1 MLKST
6 VCITENFALPEN
18 TRSCW
23 PVRPIPRRS
32 YLQDAVAH
40 EAQNANNA
48 AALLSTNAA
57 IGVVI
62 PTTPNSTLHQQQNQL
77 NEQLLQHNQQLLSM
91 RVPDGAPQPVTRN
104 VTGPFNNDKSVHMED
119 RLSQIQDYI
128 RITTSLIDS
137 INAEQKVGNCCL
149 TFAHLFYSVLGS
161 DSPSQL
167 MTSTTIFYVSE
178 IFYEVIFL

>member
-1 MLKST
+1 MICISQSNQSIGMLQFSFSD
-6 VCITENFALPEN
+6 NFSLPEN

-32 YLQDAVAH
+32 YLQDGASGEVH
-40 EAQNANNA
+40 STGNTVVPSSS
-48 AALLSTNAA
+48 LLSSNQAA

-77 NEQLLQHNQQLLSM
+77 NEQLLHHINNQQLLSM
-91 RVPDGAPQPVTRN
+91 RVPDGAPQPTRN
-104 VTGPFNNDKSVHMED
+104 PVAGSFGNDKSAHMED

-137 INAEQKVGNCCL
+137 INAEKV
-149 TFAHLFYSVLGS
+149 
-161 DSPSQL
+161 
-167 MTSTTIFYVSE
+167 
-178 IFYEVIFL
+178 

>member
-1 MLKST
+1 MF
-6 VCITENFALPEN
+6 IFFAENFALPEN

-32 YLQDAVAH
+32 YHQDAVANEPH
-40 EAQNANNA
+40 SINSLMAP
-48 AALLSTNAA
+48 SSGNAA

-77 NEQLLQHNQQLLSM
+77 NEQLLHHNQQLLSM
-91 RVPDGAPQPVTRN
+91 RVPDGAPQQPRTPA
-104 VTGPFNNDKSVHMED
+104 TTFATDKSLHMEE

-137 INAEQKVGNCCL
+137 MQTEKVIYC
-149 TFAHLFYSVLGS
+149 
-161 DSPSQL
+161 
-167 MTSTTIFYVSE
+167 VS
-178 IFYEVIFL
+178 